1 METLADRPDD
11 DDGNCD
17 DEASEDE
24 LSQCERVFGHPGLAG
39 RWVQVTKQ

>member
-17 DEASEDE
+17 DDGEDE

-39 RWVQVTKQ
+39 KVQVTKQ